1 MIVYLENP
9 RESMINLTQK
19 MKEFSKKKKK
29 KTQNIKLT
37 CKISSNLSQ

>member
-19 MKEFSKKKKK
+19 MKEFSKKKKN
-29 KTQNIKLT
+29 TEY
-37 CKISSNLSQ
+37 KINM